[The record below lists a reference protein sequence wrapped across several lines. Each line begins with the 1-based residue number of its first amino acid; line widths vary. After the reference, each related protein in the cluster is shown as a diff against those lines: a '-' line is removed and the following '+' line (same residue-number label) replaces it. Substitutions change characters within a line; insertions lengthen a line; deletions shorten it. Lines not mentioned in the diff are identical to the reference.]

1 MTAGRLFAGVQ
12 ENTAILSGEGNGKA
26 LWKMMKYIVKQQ
38 GFLFTFVRY
47 CFIMGLYFMIEAV
60 CAWEK

>member
-1 MTAGRLFAGVQ
+1 
-12 ENTAILSGEGNGKA
+12 
-26 LWKMMKYIVKQQ
+26 MKYMEKYQ